1 VALAAKTETEKSA
14 AATTRAELVERM
26 LVVRDMVIAPLVR
39 ERSMLSFQPWIPARD
54 GEPRGTLAGIYRVML
69 PIGNFRHVTDR

>member
-1 VALAAKTETEKSA
+1 
-14 AATTRAELVERM
+14 M